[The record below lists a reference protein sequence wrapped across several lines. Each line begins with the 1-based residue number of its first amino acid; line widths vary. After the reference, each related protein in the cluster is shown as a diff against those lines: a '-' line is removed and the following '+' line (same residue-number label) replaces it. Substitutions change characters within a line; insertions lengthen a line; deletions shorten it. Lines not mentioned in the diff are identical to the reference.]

1 VNRHQHGRR
10 AAIVA
15 LLAALSMLLAPAGA
29 SAFSKAIW
37 GSLTYNGI
45 SQFPLYRQ
53 LGVKIYQTTL
63 SWAQVAPRRPSRP
76 TNPNDPAYHW
86 PTDISLAVIQA
97 QAFHMRV
104 LLQIDGAPSW
114 ANGGHTNS
122 AWAPRKPQD
131 FANFATASA
140 KRYPAVKL
148 WMIWGEPTRKGNF
161 YPIKMALPGETLSG
175 AQLTAPHRYAQML
188 DAAYGALKA
197 VRSSN
202 VVIGGSTYTTGVV
215 DPLQWIANLKL
226 PNGRPP
232 RMDMY
237 AHNPFTY
244 QQPSFTAAASP
255 FDEVQFS
262 DLHELAGWIDK
273 YLRRGLALFLSEFTI
288 PTAADA
294 EFNFYVD
301 PAVAGQWVADILHLS
316 RSYQRI
322 YALGWVNV
330 YDAPPRSYGGL
341 LTQSGQPKPSFY
353 AFEHG

>member
-37 GSLTYNGI
+37 GSLTYNGVD
-45 SQFPLYRQ
+45 QFPLYHQ
-53 LGVKIYQTTL
+53 LGVKIYEATL
-63 SWAQVAPRRPSRP
+63 SWEQVSPTRPAHP
-76 TNPNDPAYHW
+76 TSPNDSAYRWPDDLTRAVAEARAYHM
-86 PTDISLAVIQA
+86 Q
-97 QAFHMRV
+97 V
-104 LLQIDGAPSW
+104 LLQITGAPRW
-114 ANGGHTNS
+114 ANGGHSNS
-122 AWAPRKPQD
+122 AWAPKNPQD
-131 FANFATASA
+131 FANFASAAA

-161 YPIKMALPGETLSG
+161 YPIKAALPGEILSG
-175 AQLTAPHRYAQML
+175 SQLTGPHLYARIV
-188 DAAYGALKA
+188 DAAYGALKS
-197 VRSSN
+197 VNRHN

-226 PNGRPP
+226 PNGKPP

-262 DLHELAGWIDK
+262 DLHELAGWVDK
-273 YLRRGLALFLSEFTI
+273 YLRRGMRLFLSEFTI
-288 PTAADA
+288 PTQADA

-301 PAVAGQWVADILHLS
+301 PSVAGQWVADILRLS

-322 YALGWVNV
+322 YALGWINV

-341 LTQSGQPKPSFY
+341 LTTAGQPKPSFY

>member
-1 VNRHQHGRR
+1 VNRLPFGRR
-10 AAIVA
+10 GAIVA

-37 GSLTYNGI
+37 GSLTYNGVD
-45 SQFPLYRQ
+45 QFPLYHQ

-63 SWAQVAPRRPSRP
+63 SWAQVAPRRPAHP
-76 TNPNDPAYHW
+76 TKPSDGAYIWPADITRAVAEAKAYHM
-86 PTDISLAVIQA
+86 Q
-97 QAFHMRV
+97 V

-114 ANGGHTNS
+114 ANGGHSNP
-122 AWAPRKPQD
+122 AWAPKNPQD
-131 FANFATASA
+131 FANFAIAAA
-140 KRYPAVKL
+140 KRYPSVKL

-161 YPIKMALPGETLSG
+161 YPIKSALPGEILSG
-175 AQLTAPHRYAQML
+175 SQLTGPHLYARIL
-188 DAAYGALKA
+188 DAAYGALKS
-197 VRSSN
+197 VSTRN
-202 VVIGGSTYTTGVV
+202 LVIGGSTYTTGLV

-226 PNGRPP
+226 PNGKPP

-244 QQPSFTAAASP
+244 QQPSFTAAVSP

-262 DLHELAGWIDK
+262 DLHELARWVDK
-273 YLRRGLALFLSEFTI
+273 YLSRGMRLFLSEFTI
-288 PTAADA
+288 PTSPDA

-301 PAVAGQWVADILHLS
+301 QAVAGRWVADILRLS
-316 RSYQRI
+316 RSYQRV

-330 YDAPPRSYGGL
+330 YDAPPRTYGGL